1 MISAISIA
9 EKVKTKVLNRVKLLG
24 SSWVLSDYVTISFFN
39 PNLVINVCFSYLIK
53 HCWDRYQGHRRL

>member
-53 HCWDRYQGHRRL
+53 HC